1 MIVADLAPL
10 VLKQCLRS
18 GDLRLRTG
26 PVVFRIRSRLTAVQ
40 RGIWLK
46 YSQHTVEPHEAFSD
60 FHVSVERPSVL
71 DPWSAKHA
79 VFQLDGLP
87 PFKALPRARD
97 FAMLEAGLNWC
108 MFEHCHQYLIVRA
121 AVLERGG
128 RALILPAPP
137 RSGKSTLCAGL
148 AFGGGWRMLSDEL
161 ALIDLASGRVV
172 PLPRPLSL
180 KNDSIDAIGK
190 LAPTVRLND
199 VVHDTVDGR
208 ISYAAPPANAVLR
221 ANEQALPAWVVL
233 PRYRD
238 DAADA
243 AQLHPLSRA
252 RAFMAL
258 VDNALNYAVHGRA
271 GFTAF
276 ARVIDRCAC
285 YEIDYRSL
293 PEAVSVFDRLSR
305 TAP

>member
-1 MIVADLAPL
+1 MN
-10 VLKQCLRS
+10 
-18 GDLRLRTG
+18 
-26 PVVFRIRSRLTAVQ
+26 
-40 RGIWLK
+40 
-46 YSQHTVEPHEAFSD
+46 YSQHTVEPHEAFAD
-60 FHVSVERPSVL
+60 FHVSVERPSVF
-71 DPWSAKHA
+71 DPWSAKAA
-79 VFQLDGLP
+79 VFRFDGLQP
-87 PFKALPRARD
+87 LAALPRARD
-97 FAMLEAGLNWC
+97 FAMLEAGLDWC

-128 RALILPAPP
+128 RALILPAPS

-180 KNDSIDAIGK
+180 KNNSIDVIGGF
-190 LAPTVRLND
+190 APAVQLGD

-208 ISYAAPPANAVLR
+208 VAYAPPPANAVLR

-238 DAADA
+238 DAAAA
-243 AQLHPLSRA
+243 AQLQPLSRA

-271 GFTAF
+271 GFKAF
-276 ARVIDRCAC
+276 ASVIERCAC
-285 YEIDYRSL
+285 HEIDYRSL
-293 PEAVSVFDRLSR
+293 PEAVSMFDRLSR